1 MIYAPQSWL
10 ADWSAMTDEI
20 VKANEKGEN
29 NMPAGVYDRKPKTR
43 ICEVCGAEYTSR
55 ATNSKYCPDC
65 AYQKKLESN
74 AKSGAKRA
82 EYFKTY
88 NARRRKG
95 VRPSDVPEVPADDY
109 DTLEE
114 KIKKTAPIETVLVPK
129 KEDNMDTTREERL
142 KTFPSLSNMTE
153 HPEYFTQPTATTFEP
168 EETEAVAHEMYT
180 PEEVREKMDSMVKD
194 IAKDRKGML
203 LAMYDGMTALGEAS
217 GMTFDEII
225 ERMSRLHSALN

>member
-1 MIYAPQSWL
+1 MNYAPQSWL

-82 EYFKTY
+82 EYFKAY

-95 VRPSDVPEVPADDY
+95 VRPSDVPDVPADDY

-114 KIKKTAPIETVLVPK
+114 KIRKTAPIETVLVQK

-153 HPEYFTQPTATTFEP
+153 HPEYFTQPETQFEQPTATTMEP
-168 EETEAVAHEMYT
+168 EETEAD
-180 PEEVREKMDSMVKD
+180 VREKMDGMVRD
-194 IAKDRKGML
+194 LAKDRKGML

-217 GMTFDEII
+217 GMTVDEILD
-225 ERMSRLHSALN
+225 RMCRLHSALN

>member
-114 KIKKTAPIETVLVPK
+114 KIRKTAPIETVLVAK
-129 KEDNMDTTREERL
+129 KEDNMDTERAERL

-153 HPEYFTQPTATTFEP
+153 HPENFTQPTATGNDMEDAP
-168 EETEAVAHEMYT
+168 KSADAARMERH
-180 PEEVREKMDSMVKD
+180 KMLKALAMDKRGAIMSLYSTICD
-194 IAKDRKGML
+194 IAGALETPVAEMLDRL
-203 LAMYDGMTALGEAS
+203 TRIDA
-217 GMTFDEII
+217 
-225 ERMSRLHSALN
+225 ALN